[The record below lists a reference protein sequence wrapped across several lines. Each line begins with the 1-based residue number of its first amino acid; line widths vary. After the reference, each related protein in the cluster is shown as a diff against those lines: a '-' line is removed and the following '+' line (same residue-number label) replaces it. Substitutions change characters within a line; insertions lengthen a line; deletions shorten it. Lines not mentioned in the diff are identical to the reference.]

1 MGIERFFSSIERNK
15 ITNTKGKFSSKI
27 ESRIKVESL
36 GIDFNSII
44 HVSSQKVISELNY
57 LLFKIIS
64 NNLDDKRAKDIIDR
78 YNIRNNLLKDA
89 KIYVKEITENIN
101 ELVIGAT
108 EEMFFEIFELLVDNK
123 ELKELYIAIDG
134 VPGKG
139 KLIEQKKRRY
149 LGTIIEGIKKR
160 ILVKY
165 ENELKNHPRRKL
177 FEKLKISW
185 SKNNISPGTIFM
197 KDLEEIFSG
206 FEMENELKERLPN
219 LKDYYFSGPSEPGE
233 GEKKIVN
240 YYRKNQF
247 YQKYAIYSPDS
258 DVTLLALLLHSPTLS
273 KTLKDKGIDNLV
285 VIRHNQQRE
294 HYDVINI
301 KQLANNFV
309 SYLQKYYTGEIDKG
323 RALEDLVLVFTILG
337 NDFLPKVES
346 FDVKSD
352 FELII
357 RKYLEFV
364 EISNKNN
371 IDPYLISIKDGER
384 KLMYKQL
391 RTLIKIFQYN
401 EGGQMNKNYIA
412 NNFKNYRFIKKVMGA
427 EEDNIIEKM
436 SSFLDKIRDFSEDIR
451 KKSFEQVMI
460 KWKNDREFA
469 NKLSK
474 FIKLEKKQ
482 DSIIKGIYD
491 YYKEF
496 NRLPKF
502 FIFQKY
508 VKRLDNYHQS
518 KMEAKIDFFGKNE
531 KLLKY
536 DEEIYKMEN
545 MLDEYSQKFKA
556 IPSELG
562 KISIDYKTFTWKA
575 DKIVNS
581 VENYYQKYFNL
592 SSLNDEKLNNI
603 TYQYIKGLVWVFNYY
618 YNWYD
623 EQKNS
628 KYALTWYYPY
638 ARSPLM
644 SQIHNHLKDM
654 KEEEFNRLSKLEYV
668 ERSQFFG
675 AIEALMYVSPVKNNL
690 NLVPEEYH
698 DFVKKTNFY
707 PDLEPIINEIFIDN
721 NQDEINCQGNIFL
734 NKCELKLIFEHKSGL
749 TDEEFIKKIREIK
762 VDDFIRRLRGN
773 IAGDHYVHHKE
784 YKKGTT
790 LNKVIK
796 KERNEI
802 EKSISEKSKEILT
815 NSSEKIRTTIQEGGL
830 RKIIEAKHDQ
840 YTVLYSHTKNR
851 KFKDKGIIY
860 RKIGEIMGYY

>member
-15 ITNTKGKFSSKI
+15 ITNTKGNFSNKI
-27 ESRIKVESL
+27 ERKIKVESL

-44 HVSSQKVISELNY
+44 HVSSQKVLSELNY

-64 NNLDDKRAKDIIDR
+64 NNLGDRRAKEIISRYDIR
-78 YNIRNNLLKDA
+78 ESLLKDPKLYA
-89 KIYVKEITENIN
+89 NEIKEDID

-108 EEMFFEIFELLVDNK
+108 EDMFFEIFELLVDNK

-139 KLIEQKKRRY
+139 KLIEQKKRRF
-149 LGTIIEGIKKR
+149 LGTIIEGIKKK
-160 ILVKY
+160 ILKRY
-165 ENELKNHPRRKL
+165 ENELKQHPKRKL

-185 SKNNISPGTIFM
+185 SKNNISPGTVFM

-240 YYRKNQF
+240 YYRTF
-247 YQKYAIYSPDS
+247 LHYQKYAIYSPDS

-273 KTLKDKGIDNLV
+273 KAIKEKGINDLV

-294 HYDVINI
+294 HYDVIDI
-301 KQLANNFV
+301 KRLANNFV
-309 SYLQKYYTGEIDKG
+309 SHLQKHYSGEIDEG

-364 EISNKNN
+364 EISGKNN
-371 IDPYLISIKDGER
+371 TDPYLISIDNGKR
-384 KLMYKQL
+384 RLLYKQL
-391 RTLIKIFQYN
+391 RTLMKIFQYN

-412 NNFKNYRFIKKVMGA
+412 NNFKNFRFIKKVLDA
-427 EEDNIIEKM
+427 NENNFIEKM
-436 SSFLDKIRDFSEDIR
+436 SGFLDKIRAFNDDIR
-451 KKSFEQVMI
+451 NKSFEQVMI
-460 KWKNDREFA
+460 KWKNDREFS

-474 FIKLEKKQ
+474 FIKLDKKQ

-508 VKRLDNYHQS
+508 VKKLDNYHQT
-518 KMEAKIDFFGKNE
+518 KLEAKIDFFGKDQ

-545 MLDEYSQKFKA
+545 MLDEYSRKFKA

-575 DKIVNS
+575 EKIVNS
-581 VENYYQKYFNL
+581 VEDYYQKYFGI
-592 SSLNDEKLNNI
+592 SGLNDKKLNDV

-623 EQKNS
+623 EEKNA
-628 KYALTWYYPY
+628 KYALTSYYPY
-638 ARSPLM
+638 ARAPLM
-644 SQIHNHLKDM
+644 SQIHNHLKEM
-654 KEEEFNRLSKLEYV
+654 KEDEFNKLSKLEYV

-675 AIEALMYVSPVKNNL
+675 AIEALMYVSPVKNNIE
-690 NLVPEEYH
+690 LVPEEYY
-698 DFVKKTNFY
+698 DFVRNTDFY
-707 PDLEPIINEIFIDN
+707 PDLNPIINEIFMDD

-734 NKCELKLIFEHKSGL
+734 NKCELKLIFEHKSKL
-749 TDEEFIKKIREIK
+749 SDKEFVQKIREIK

-773 IAGDHYVHHKE
+773 VAGDHYVHHKE
-784 YKKGTT
+784 YKEGTT
-790 LNKVIK
+790 LDKVIK
-796 KERNEI
+796 NDRDNLKNSNNSKDTFSGSFDKIKE
-802 EKSISEKSKEILT
+802 ST
-815 NSSEKIRTTIQEGGL
+815 QDGGL
-830 RKIIEAKHDQ
+830 RRLIEDKYDQ
-840 YTVLYSHTKNR
+840 YKVLYSHTNNN
-851 KFKDKGIIY
+851 KFKDKEILY
-860 RKIGEIMGYY
+860 RKIGEIMGYF